1 MNEVMNKLYKHF
13 YEAPSFEEAQRQ
25 IQWCHRQL
33 IERLAKKERRMVL
46 RIIDKKD
53 AIAAELSRDSFAA
66 GVRLGW
72 QLANALLTQP
82 KERDGNG

>member
-1 MNEVMNKLYKHF
+1 MDEMMNKLYKNF
-13 YEAPSFEEAQRQ
+13 YEVPKFREEERQ
-25 IQWCHRQL
+25 VEWCHRQL

-53 AIAAELSRDSFAA
+53 AIATELSRDSFAE

-82 KERDGNG
+82 KKRVGNG